1 MTLLAALFLGLTACA
16 GGAHQVAGVD
26 DTAPPSEWYL
36 DRGTH
41 RREPW
46 PEDALPAV
54 ADRLAAI
61 MRDDRVPGFYDGQF
75 ADTADDF
82 EGLAQLAHDESIH
95 ASLRMMA
102 IMALQE
108 AGDGAELAAVLE
120 PLIIAPEEEFR
131 AEQDEWDDFGTTTE
145 EGFVR
150 RILEADLSRHA
161 RFALAKDGQ
170 PRWVLE
176 KIEVMK
182 RRVMKRKYLVLDP
195 AVKSSTDLKAAWL
208 RSVWFDIAYHFQQ
221 YDDYE
226 NAAHWFRQLCDHLDG
241 DDTRWAHYNLA
252 CIAALEGRP
261 EQSVAELA
269 AAAEAGFLDVAWM
282 QEDGDLSSLRG
293 RPDFDQL
300 VRDLGGTPNSNSQDG
315 ESDPESSPTSP

>member
-1 MTLLAALFLGLTACA
+1 MTLFAALLLGITACA
-16 GGAHQVAGVD
+16 GGAHQVGGVD
-26 DTAPPSEWYL
+26 DAEPPSRWYL
-36 DRGTH
+36 DRGTQ

-46 PEDALPAV
+46 PEDALPTV

-82 EGLAQLAHDESIH
+82 EGLARLAHDESIH

-145 EGFVR
+145 EDFVR
-150 RILEADLSRHA
+150 RILVADLSRHA
-161 RFALAKDGQ
+161 RFALAKGGQ

-226 NAAHWFRQLCDHLDG
+226 NAASWFRELCDHLDG

-282 QEDGDLSSLRG
+282 QEDGDLASLRG
-293 RPDFDQL
+293 RPDFEQL
-300 VRDLGGTPNSNSQDG
+300 VRDLGGTPNSNTQDG
-315 ESDPESSPTSP
+315 ESDPQSTPTSP